1 MIDHKEDTERLTTNY
16 ANGANMRSGVEKCNA
31 SILLAGLAELQA
43 GSLSYFCFHSNLLSK
58 SGLHRSYDIFNNPD
72 LFNIKMK
79 STLICLNKT
88 VASLLAQGIAR

>member
-1 MIDHKEDTERLTTNY
+1 MIDNKEDTERLITNY
-16 ANGANMRSGVEKCNA
+16 ANGANMRSGFEKCNA
-31 SILLAGLAELQA
+31 SILFAGLAELQA

-79 STLICLNKT
+79 STLIYLTISDIFALICLN
-88 VASLLAQGIAR
+88 